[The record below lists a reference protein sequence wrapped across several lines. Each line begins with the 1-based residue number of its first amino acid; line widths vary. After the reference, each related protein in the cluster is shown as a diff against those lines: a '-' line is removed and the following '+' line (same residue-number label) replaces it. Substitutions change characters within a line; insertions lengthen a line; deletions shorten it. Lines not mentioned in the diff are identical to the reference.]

1 MTARHP
7 LLASFLILVL
17 LALSGT
23 FLILYATPQGMGLFD
38 DSIAY
43 IAGAR
48 SILAGQG
55 YREAWLASNQ
65 PVTHFPPGF
74 STALALVG
82 ISGLDPLR
90 GTRFVN
96 SLLFGTNIFLFGL
109 IGWRMTKSKVAGTV
123 LALLLLVNG
132 QLFRVHT
139 TAMSEPLYIFFT
151 LAAFLSFWH
160 YFSIEDQSEST
171 AKSAKVAK
179 EKKLGALGVLRG
191 SNGFLLL
198 TSILTAFAYLTR
210 YAGLALLATF
220 LVSLFTLHDT
230 WKKRL
235 TTVFIFLAGFIPF
248 ALAWSIR
255 NRLLADNA
263 TNRTLVYHPI
273 TAENI
278 QLGISNFAAF
288 ILPIEAWRRDL
299 IKIPNLFAV
308 ILVVIILALLIWL
321 LVKGLKKF
329 FKPATETPEVLSF
342 ISALY
347 IFGYLASIIS
357 SMTWFDASTKF
368 HLRIVA
374 PVYVSLL
381 IMLVYLGWWL
391 WQRNITPSRSPALAG
406 GARIM
411 HYALRIAFYALMLY
425 VFTSSI
431 FTFTNTLTQLRKGGQ
446 GYTSFQWFDA
456 DAMKFLRTLP
466 EGTRIY
472 SNETAAVYLYTNRPG
487 YVLPDLIDPVTGL
500 PRGRFDEGVS
510 LLQEDVLS
518 GEAAL
523 ALFDID
529 SHDEEVQSVYQ
540 ILSDG
545 LHPAFSGQ
553 GDKIYTAF
561 P

>member
-1 MTARHP
+1 MTKSP
-7 LLASFLILVL
+7 LASFLILGL

-48 SILAGQG
+48 SILAGDG

-65 PVTHFPPGF
+65 PVTHFPPVF
-74 STALALVG
+74 SSVLALVG
-82 ISGLDPLR
+82 LSGLDPLR

-96 SLLFGTNIFLFGL
+96 ALIFGANVFMLGL
-109 IGWRMTKSKVAGTV
+109 IGWRMTKSKVAGIL
-123 LALLLLVNG
+123 LAILFLLNG

-151 LAAFLSFWH
+151 LAAFLAFSQ
-160 YFSIEDQSEST
+160 YFISEEKNSI
-171 AKSAKVAK
+171 K
-179 EKKLGALGVLRG
+179 
-191 SNGFLLL
+191 FLLL
-198 TSILTAFAYLTR
+198 ASVITAFAYLTR

-220 LVSLFTLHDT
+220 IVSLFVLHGT
-230 WKKRL
+230 WHKR
-235 TTVFIFLAGFIPF
+235 FISAGIFLAGFVPL

-278 QLGISNFAAF
+278 QLGISNFATF
-288 ILPIEAWRRDL
+288 ILPIEAWRREL
-299 IKIPNLFAV
+299 IKIPNFFL
-308 ILVVIILALLIWL
+308 IILGIVVLVSLIWVL
-321 LVKGLKKF
+321 SKGLKKF
-329 FKPATETPEVLSF
+329 FKPETETPEVLSF
-342 ISALY
+342 ISTLY

-357 SMTWFDASTKF
+357 SMTFFDASTKF
-368 HLRIVA
+368 QLRIVA
-374 PVYVSLL
+374 PMYVSLL

-391 WQRNITPSRSPALAG
+391 WQKQKTV
-406 GARIM
+406 
-411 HYALRIAFYALMLY
+411 IAILSVIVFLLSAYGFSNELM
-425 VFTSSI
+425 
-431 FTFTNTLTQLRKGGQ
+431 QLRRGGQ
-446 GYTSFQWFDA
+446 GYASFQWFDSE
-456 DAMKFLRTLP
+456 AMKFLGTLP

-500 PRGRFDEGVS
+500 PRGRFDEGVAE
-510 LLQEDVLS
+510 LQADVLS
-518 GEAAL
+518 ENAAL
-523 ALFDID
+523 ALFDVD
-529 SHDEEVQSVYQ
+529 SHDEEVRSVYQ
-540 ILSDG
+540 ILADG
-545 LHPAFSGQ
+545 LSLAFNGQ